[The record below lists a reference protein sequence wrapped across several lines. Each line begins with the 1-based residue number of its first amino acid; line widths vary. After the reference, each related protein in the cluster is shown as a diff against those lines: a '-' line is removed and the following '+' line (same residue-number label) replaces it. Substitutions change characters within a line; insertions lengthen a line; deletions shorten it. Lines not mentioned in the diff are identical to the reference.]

1 MTEVTLAINAER
13 LQSRLLQLG
22 EVGALVGGGVSRLAL
37 SDDDKLGRDLVVSW
51 MKELNLDIAIDPIGN
66 VVATLKGS
74 QDLPCIMMGSHI
86 DTVSTGGL
94 YDGNLGVLA
103 GLEVIES
110 LIDSNIT
117 PIHPVAV
124 GFFTNE
130 EGSRFAPDMLGSAV
144 FAQTLDLQTALK
156 IEAIDGPT
164 IGDELKRIGYQG
176 TAQFPNIKKDIG
188 AYFELHVEQGPVL
201 DEEALEV
208 GVVEGVQGI
217 SWHEYTVTGVSNHAG
232 TTPMQYR
239 NDAGLVAA
247 KINVFIN
254 ELADAMAPNQHATV
268 GALEIKPN
276 LINVIPNF
284 AKFTVDLRNRS
295 EVELQKAESALSD
308 YIESLVAKHGVE
320 VSKRKLARLEPVDFN
335 PDLIDGIEAVAKA
348 KKLSTNRMFSGAGHD
363 AQMFAPHCPTTMIF
377 VPSYKGISH
386 NIDEYTSPEQVANG
400 ANVLLQIVSELA
412 NQTRSLPNV

>member
-1 MTEVTLAINAER
+1 MTEVTLSINAAR

-51 MKELNLDIAIDPIGN
+51 MKGLDLDIAIDPIGN

-103 GLEVIES
+103 GLEVIET
-110 LIDSNIT
+110 LIESNLT
-117 PIHPVAV
+117 PVHPVSV

-144 FAQTLDLQTALK
+144 YAQTLDLQTALK
-156 IEAIDGPT
+156 IKAIDGPT
-164 IGDELKRIGYQG
+164 LEDELQRIGYQG
-176 TAQFPNIKKDIG
+176 TAQFPDISKQVG

-201 DEEALEV
+201 DEQNIEI

-217 SWHEYTVTGVSNHAG
+217 SWHEYTVTGISNHAG

-254 ELADAMAPNQHATV
+254 ELADSMAPDQHATV

-295 EVELQKAESALSD
+295 EIELQKAESALSD
-308 YIESLVAKHGVE
+308 YIDKLIKKHGVE
-320 VSKRKLARLEPVDFN
+320 ISKRKLARFEPVNFN
-335 PDLIDGIEAVAKA
+335 PSLINGIEAVAKA
-348 KKLSTNRMFSGAGHD
+348 NKLSTTRMFSGAGHD

-400 ANVLLQIVSELA
+400 ANVLLQTVSELA
-412 NQTRSLPNV
+412 YQKRSLPHV